1 MISLTGF
8 HKITNECRFAE
19 KCWLFWL
26 QMITKGW
33 FSMYWVTVKNCL
45 ETITKDDDDMFCLY
59 VHFLH
64 SGNFHTWK
72 FYMYSTCITVWV
84 CSKWLQYST
93 YCLQSAT
100 LWLFTI
106 MLNPGLFYCH
116 YSRQGKTSRQPQKL
130 KQWMV
135 GLETKI
141 ETLYALIFGLLLC
154 LLTSICLLYGWSH
167 SGVTTWF
174 NLVKNK

>member
-100 LWLFTI
+100 LWLSTI

-116 YSRQGKTSRQPQKL
+116 YSRQGKNSHTTPEIKAVNG
-130 KQWMV
+130 WF
-135 GLETKI
+135 ETKI
-141 ETLYALIFGLLLC
+141 GILNAMILGQLAVVSTYFHLFTVRLIPQ
-154 LLTSICLLYGWSH
+154 WS
-167 SGVTTWF
+167 
-174 NLVKNK
+174 NNMI